1 MAYLA
6 AKLKKL
12 IFKPLQGLSVNFD
25 LHRAGL
31 KFILKYEKL
40 HNVGAMEPINIWNCK
55 VVETRKNI
63 YINNT
68 CNLVPNKNVHM
79 ILFQNYAHVC
89 ATQQSHHSSQVLH
102 TTLLVD
108 SSEPK

>member
-55 VVETRKNI
+55 IVETRKNI
-63 YINNT
+63 YINKAIT
-68 CNLVPNKNVHM
+68 TMRGKSPQCE
-79 ILFQNYAHVC
+79 QN
-89 ATQQSHHSSQVLH
+89 SHL
-102 TTLLVD
+102 
-108 SSEPK
+108 